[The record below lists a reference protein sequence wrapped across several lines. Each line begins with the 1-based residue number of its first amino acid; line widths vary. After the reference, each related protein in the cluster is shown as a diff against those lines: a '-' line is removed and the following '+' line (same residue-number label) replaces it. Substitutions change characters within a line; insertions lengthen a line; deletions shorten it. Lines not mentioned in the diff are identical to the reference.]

1 MKLISIKSASQF
13 DMINITAQIQN
24 LVDESGIVDGIV
36 HLFIPHTTA
45 SVTINE
51 GADPSVMKDIMK
63 ELDKIV
69 PLRDN
74 YQHMEGNSAAH
85 IKSTLV
91 GASEMVMIENGSLV
105 LGTWQAIFFCEFDGP
120 RQRKIFVKIPEG

>member
-1 MKLISIKSASQF
+1 MKSIPIKTGSQF

-45 SVTINE
+45 AVTINE

-74 YQHMEGNSAAH
+74 YLHMEGNSAAH

-120 RQRKIFVKIPEG
+120 RQRKVLVKILEA